1 MRWWM
6 REKDGLVSGGWWV
19 RVRGEYVDY
28 IDWNKHICVD
38 THAVRRLGDP
48 GGYLCSHV

>member
-1 MRWWM
+1 MASCAGDGSQMRWWM

-28 IDWNKHICVD
+28 IDWNKHMCVD
-38 THAVRRLGDP
+38 
-48 GGYLCSHV
+48 